1 MITVFLARHGNEIG
15 GFRGGWSAHGLDSLG
30 EEQALAL
37 AEYLLENQ
45 RDYDIQRI
53 YSSDL
58 PRAMQTAQAVSNLL
72 GLPIIEKSGFR
83 EVNNGALAGM
93 ANEEADRLY
102 PNLYWKRLGWEE
114 KYPRGESP
122 KDFYNRISS
131 EWKSFS
137 EEMKSKNENVLLI
150 THGGV
155 IQVILSILK
164 GERYSNRKS
173 FGSVSCCDLMKIEM

>member
-1 MITVFLARHGNEIG
+1 MLTVFLARHGNELG

-30 EEQALAL
+30 EAQALAL

-45 RDYDIQRI
+45 SVYNIQKI

-58 PRAMQTAQAVSNLL
+58 PRAMQTAKAVADQL

-102 PNLYWKRLGWEE
+102 PNLYWKGLGWEE
-114 KYPRGESP
+114 KYPKGESP
-122 KDFYNRISS
+122 KDFYGRISS
-131 EWKSFS
+131 EWKSFL
-137 EEMKSKNENVLLI
+137 EELKSGDKNVLLI

-155 IQVILSILK
+155 IQVMLSILK
-164 GERYSNRKS
+164 GERYSNGKS
-173 FGSVSCCDLMKIEM
+173 YGSVSCCDLIKIEM

>member
-1 MITVFLARHGNEIG
+1 MPTVFLARHGNEPG
-15 GFRGGWSAHGLDSLG
+15 GFRGGWSSHGLDSLG
-30 EEQALAL
+30 EAQALAL

-45 RDYDIQRI
+45 GVYNIKKI

-58 PRAMQTAQAVSNLL
+58 PRAMQTAQAVTDKL
-72 GLPIIEKSGFR
+72 GLPVIEKSGFR
-83 EVNNGALAGM
+83 EVNNGVLAGM

-114 KYPRGESP
+114 KYPKGESP
-122 KDFYNRISS
+122 KDFYGRVSS
-131 EWKSFS
+131 EWKSFL
-137 EEMKSKNENVLLI
+137 EDLKSGDENVLLI

-164 GERYSNRKS
+164 GERYSNGKN

>member
-1 MITVFLARHGNEIG
+1 MTVFLARHGNELG
-15 GFRGGWSAHGLDSLG
+15 GFRGGWSSHGLDGVG
-30 EEQALAL
+30 EEQAAAL

-45 RDYDIQRI
+45 SKYDIQRI

-58 PRAMQTAQAVSNLL
+58 PRAMQTAQAVADKL

-102 PNLYWKRLGWEE
+102 PELYWKRLGWEE
-114 KYPRGESP
+114 KYPGGESP
-122 KDFYNRISS
+122 KDFYNRIYSA
-131 EWKSFS
+131 WKSFS
-137 EEMKSKNENVLLI
+137 EKLKSENENVLLI

-173 FGSVSCCDLMKIEM
+173 FGSVSCCDLIRIEM